1 MNKKIEEFSKQ
12 LEEELKKSA
21 LPDES
26 TLGLYCYD
34 ISAEKNVTVE
44 EGSLIHFSSEE
55 PVAKFLVRDGKVYV
69 TPTTEDHPITYKEKK
84 YPLKSGI
91 EINPGSL
98 FTIGGHKFVIND
110 LQEMDLK
117 TAKSML
123 AKNLISKTLTAKQG
137 KLEEYYQTMEEIEAE
152 LDGIQQKNHQI
163 HQQIEHRKSRT
174 HYLEQLHEK
183 YSQLKVQLQKIQA
196 EAQSVGEEVEELNG
210 HDFEAMLE
218 NLAEQEAEL
227 TEEYTEIEKHI
238 ESLEKDI
245 KRRSE
250 TQVNKKESKK
260 QEELSKIEQ
269 EEAELLKKLQELEAK
284 KKGIA

>member
-1 MNKKIEEFSKQ
+1 MNKKIEEFSIQ

-44 EGSLIHFSSEE
+44 EGSLIHFSAEE

-69 TPTTEDHPITYKEKK
+69 TPTTEDHPIKYKEKN

-123 AKNLISKTLTAKQG
+123 AKNLISNTLSAKQG

-152 LDGIQQKNHQI
+152 LDDIQQKNHQI

-183 YSQLKVQLQKIQA
+183 YSQLKVQLQKIHA
-196 EAQSVGEEVEELNG
+196 EAKSVGEEVKELNG
-210 HDFEAMLE
+210 HDFEEMLE

-227 TEEYTEIEKHI
+227 TGEYTEIEKHI
-238 ESLEKDI
+238 KSLEKDI
-245 KRRSE
+245 RRRSE

-260 QEELSKIEQ
+260 QEQLSKIEQ